1 MWKIQ
6 LPIEVGA
13 GELQFH
19 GVPAQEYLKLVAATA
34 SDRIRYGA
42 EISACPYPAHCSS
55 SNAGTCCELTNLRQ
69 RVRMLS
75 RLGDTPWIWQL
86 RRSA

>member
-19 GVPAQEYLKLVAATA
+19 GVPAQEYLKLVAVTA
-34 SDRIRYGA
+34 SDKADIGA
-42 EISACPYPAHCSS
+42 HDGSVSA
-55 SNAGTCCELTNLRQ
+55 R
-69 RVRMLS
+69 
-75 RLGDTPWIWQL
+75 
-86 RRSA
+86 